1 MDETTKPLTAKQK
14 RFCDEYMIDMN
25 GKQAAIRAGY
35 SEHTAEQQGSRLLSK
50 AKVFAGIQRL
60 IDERAE
66 RVEVDADYVVTE
78 LRKVV
83 EDDSTPAAAR
93 VTALTV
99 LARHLG
105 MLTDKVETKE
115 MGPAV
120 KVIYLPAPGFED
132 YVRDDSKPTLPQ
144 AVDKALPQ

>member
-1 MDETTKPLTAKQK
+1 MDESTRPLTPKQQQ
-14 RFCDEYMIDMN
+14 FCREYLIDMN
-25 GKQAAIRAGY
+25 ATAAANRAGY
-35 SEHTAEQQGSRLLSK
+35 SPNTAMEQGHQLLQKTSVK
-50 AKVFAGIQRL
+50 AEIQRR

-120 KVIYLPAPGFED
+120 KVIHLPAPGFED
-132 YVRDDSKPTLPQ
+132 YVREDSKPTLPQ

>member
-1 MDETTKPLTAKQK
+1 MFQK
-14 RFCDEYMIDMN
+14 TSV
-25 GKQAAIRAGY
+25 K
-35 SEHTAEQQGSRLLSK
+35 AELERLN
-50 AKVFAGIQRL
+50 
-60 IDERAE
+60 DERVE
-66 RVEVDADYVVTE
+66 RVEVDADYVVIE

-105 MLTDKVETKE
+105 MLTDKVETME

-120 KVIYLPAPGFED
+120 KVIYLPAPSFED